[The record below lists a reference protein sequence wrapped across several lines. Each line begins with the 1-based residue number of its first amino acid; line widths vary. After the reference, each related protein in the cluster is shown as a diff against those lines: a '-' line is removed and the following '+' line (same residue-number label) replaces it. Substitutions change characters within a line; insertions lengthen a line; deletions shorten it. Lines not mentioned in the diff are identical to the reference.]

1 MQFDPMEEKPA
12 SLREILAHRGF
23 VNLWINQILVQ
34 LSYNSMNF
42 ALLVWVFRL
51 TESNTAVAALM
62 FAVYLPAVILGLFA
76 GLLVDITDRRKIIRV
91 IDLAMAGCFIALIFL
106 KGSFLAILGITFL
119 VNALGQFYIPAESS
133 AIPLLVKKHQLL
145 AANSLFSIT
154 LFASFLLGFGFSGPL
169 IQHLGI
175 DMIFLLGGLMLL
187 GAFGL
192 TFYFPKIV
200 NTEDAQSVKL
210 KQALK
215 RRDIPTFWEISVV
228 EVKSTFG
235 MIRGKVVVM
244 ASLLIL
250 ASVQVAIA
258 ILGVLIPSFF
268 EKNLQV
274 NATDASYVLILPL
287 GLGMVLG
294 GIAIGRFGYK
304 IPKRSIVGVSIL
316 LAGLL
321 FFLVGAAPLI
331 SPAISYFPK
340 PRPLPFIYQPSLS
353 TILAVGSFLLGI
365 TMVSVVVPSQTV
377 LQENTPDSVRGK
389 VFSIL
394 GVLMSALTLLPV
406 VLVGVLADIFG
417 TAPIFIAIGGT
428 VALLGFMAIKP
439 SFYFDEEHLP
449 YRLRQFLGLGHWK
462 KEN

>member
-1 MQFDPMEEKPA
+1 M
-12 SLREILAHRGF
+12 
-23 VNLWINQILVQ
+23 
-34 LSYNSMNF
+34 
-42 ALLVWVFRL
+42 
-51 TESNTAVAALM
+51 
-62 FAVYLPAVILGLFA
+62 
-76 GLLVDITDRRKIIRV
+76 
-91 IDLAMAGCFIALIFL
+91 
-106 KGSFLAILGITFL
+106 AILGITFL

-133 AIPLLVKKHQLL
+133 AIPLLVRKNQLL

-154 LFASFLLGFGFSGPL
+154 LFASFLIGFGFSGPL

-175 DMIFLLGGLMLL
+175 DMIFFMGGVMLL
-187 GAFGL
+187 AAFAL
-192 TFYFPKIV
+192 TFYFPKII
-200 NTEDAQSVKL
+200 NPGDEQSRRL
-210 KQALK
+210 KSALK
-215 RRDIPTFWEISVV
+215 RFDLPAFKEISII
-228 EVKSTFG
+228 EVKSTFAL
-235 MIRGKVVVM
+235 IRGKVVVM

-294 GIAIGRFGYK
+294 GIVIGRFGYK
-304 IPKRSIVGVSIL
+304 LPKRSIVGTSIL

-321 FFLVGAAPLI
+321 FFLVGAAPLV
-331 SPAISYFPK
+331 SPAINYFPK

-353 TILAVGSFLLGI
+353 TTLAIGSFLLGI
-365 TMVSVVVPSQTV
+365 TMVAVVVPSQTV

-394 GVLMSALTLLPV
+394 GVLMSALTLFPV

-417 TAPIFIAIGGT
+417 TAPIFIAIGETVVIRIGT
-428 VALLGFMAIKP
+428 AVSASADQITNP
-439 SFYFDEEHLP
+439 STAGTYSIQIRGAFGDAGGVIVPITSGDSLSVSATVPASTSAPSTGSPVDTGGGGSTVPPPPPTPPPVIAPPVPEP
-449 YRLRQFLGLGHWK
+449 PQVKDKRTA
-462 KEN
+462 

>member
-1 MQFDPMEEKPA
+1 MLFDPMEEKPA
-12 SLREILAHRGF
+12 SLKEILAHRGF

-42 ALLVWVFRL
+42 ALLIWVFRL

-62 FAVYLPAVILGLFA
+62 FAVYLPAVVLGLFA

-91 IDLAMAGCFIALIFL
+91 IDLAMALCFIGLIFF

-133 AIPLLVKKHQLL
+133 AIPLLVKKNQLL

-154 LFASFLLGFGFSGPL
+154 LFASFLIGFGFSGPL

-175 DMIFLLGGLMLL
+175 DMIFLLGALMLMS
-187 GAFGL
+187 AFGL

-200 NTEDAQSVKL
+200 NTEDEQSRKL
-210 KQALK
+210 KNALK
-215 RRDIPTFWEISVV
+215 RKDLPTFWEMSVL
-228 EVKSTFG
+228 EVKSTIG

-304 IPKRSIVGVSIL
+304 IPKRSIVGTSIL

-321 FFLVGAAPLI
+321 FFFVGAAPLI
-331 SPAISYFPK
+331 SPAVNYFPK
-340 PRPLPFIYQPSLS
+340 PRPLPFVYQPSLS

-406 VLVGVLADIFG
+406 VLVGILADIFG
-417 TAPIFIAIGGT
+417 TAPIFIAIGGS
-428 VALLGFMAIKP
+428 VALLGFMAIRP
-439 SFYFDEEHLP
+439 SFYFDEKHLP

-462 KEN
+462 KES

>member
-12 SLREILAHRGF
+12 SLKEILGHRGF
-23 VNLWINQILVQ
+23 LNLWINQILVQ
-34 LSYNSMNF
+34 LAYNSMNF

-76 GLLVDITDRRKIIRV
+76 GLLVDITDRRKIIRT
-91 IDLAMAGCFIALIFL
+91 IDLLMAVCFFALIFL
-106 KGSFLAILGITFL
+106 KGSFMAILGITFL

-133 AIPLLVKKHQLL
+133 AIPLLVKKNQLL

-154 LFASFLLGFGFSGPL
+154 LFASFLIGFGFSGPL
-169 IQHLGI
+169 IQYLGI
-175 DMIFLLGGLMLL
+175 DMIFFLGGLMLL
-187 GAFGL
+187 GAFAL
-192 TFYFPKIV
+192 TFYFPKII
-200 NTEDAQSVKL
+200 NPGDEQSRRL
-210 KQALK
+210 KSALK
-215 RRDIPTFWEISVV
+215 RFDIPAFKEISII
-228 EVKSTFG
+228 EVKSTFSL
-235 MIRGKVVVM
+235 IRGKVVVM

-304 IPKRSIVGVSIL
+304 LPKRSIVGTSIL

-321 FFLVGAAPLI
+321 FFLVGAAPLV
-331 SPAISYFPK
+331 SPAINYFPK

-353 TILAVGSFLLGI
+353 TTLAIGSFLLGI
-365 TMVSVVVPSQTV
+365 TMVAVVVPSQTV

-449 YRLRQFLGLGHWK
+449 YRLRQFLGLGHWR